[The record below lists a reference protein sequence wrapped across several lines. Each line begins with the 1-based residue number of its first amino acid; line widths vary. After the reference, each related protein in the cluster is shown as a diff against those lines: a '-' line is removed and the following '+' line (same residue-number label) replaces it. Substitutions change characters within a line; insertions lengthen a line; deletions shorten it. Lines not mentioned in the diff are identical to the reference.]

1 MSRSPVWRLLLSQR
15 LMVER
20 ETPKSCWT
28 SLLGMPRSM
37 AASALN
43 LRSFEY
49 AFMWHIL
56 TRVRYL
62 RKPLSDVRIQHSAW
76 ISVLVN
82 ERGGVSGGQSL
93 SSGLR
98 LADSADPLAPA
109 TSGLQRN
116 YDAQS
121 TDFRPPK

>member
-1 MSRSPVWRLLLSQR
+1 MSRSPLWRLLFSQR

-37 AASALN
+37 AASARN

-62 RKPLSDVRIQHSAW
+62 RKPL
-76 ISVLVN
+76 LVG
-82 ERGGVSGGQSL
+82 RGEECKAALTASHL
-93 SSGLR
+93 E
-98 LADSADPLAPA
+98 
-109 TSGLQRN
+109 
-116 YDAQS
+116 
-121 TDFRPPK
+121 